1 MRDEILE
8 TALKQFLKHGIREMS
23 NNRLVEL
30 LGISTKTLYKYFT
43 NKEDLLEQVLHLFYD
58 QQFTL
63 LEERA
68 ADHKIIPLFLD
79 VWYAAFENEYEGS
92 HTFFQDLH
100 YYYPAL
106 DLKIR
111 KSIADRFHKK
121 FIYIIRQGMDE
132 GVFQENIDPA
142 LSMESIYVFYDTA
155 SKTDRFKKLSASPY
169 SILLNTIVIYIRGL
183 CTPKGLKEL
192 DKHVQEFIPFETGKK
207 KRKKTATI

>member
-1 MRDEILE
+1 MRNEILE

-30 LGISTKTLYKYFT
+30 LGISTKTLYKYYT

-68 ADHKIIPLFLD
+68 ADHKIVPLFLD

-106 DLKIR
+106 DLKIK
-111 KSIADRFHKK
+111 KSIANRFHNK
-121 FIYIIRQGMDE
+121 FLNIIRQGMDE
-132 GVFQENIDPA
+132 GVFQKNIDPA
-142 LSMESIYVFYDTA
+142 LAMESIYVLYDTA
-155 SKTDRFKKLSASPY
+155 SKTDRFKKLSTSPF
-169 SILLNTIVIYIRGL
+169 SILLNTIVIYVRGL

-192 DKHVQEFIPFETGKK
+192 DNHILGFIPFETEKK
-207 KRKKTATI
+207 KRKKTAII

>member
-1 MRDEILE
+1 MRNEILE

-30 LGISTKTLYKYFT
+30 LGISTKTLYKYYT

-68 ADHKIIPLFLD
+68 ADHKIVPLFLD

-106 DLKIR
+106 DLKIK
-111 KSIADRFHKK
+111 KSIANRFHNK
-121 FIYIIRQGMDE
+121 FLNIIRQGMDE
-132 GVFQENIDPA
+132 GVFQKNIDPA
-142 LSMESIYVFYDTA
+142 LAMESIYVLYDTA
-155 SKTDRFKKLSASPY
+155 SKTDRFKKLSTSSF
-169 SILLNTIVIYIRGL
+169 SILLNTIVIYVRGL

-192 DKHVQEFIPFETGKK
+192 DNHILGFIPFETEKK
-207 KRKKTATI
+207 KRKKTAII